1 MSAITEAMAKIAEIN
16 RVEGFD
22 ASHFTVEYTD
32 METGETRRRLPVV
45 VQIAWFRLKYPDGK
59 IAVNAVPE
67 DSGFMAAAKVY
78 ANYRDGTECYLAEA
92 QAWRGPDETRP
103 GVSAREWAQ
112 TAAIGIA
119 LRNAGFGLQVDAVEP
134 SDEATNMPETQ
145 TAEPT
150 PEDILERAMNTPCPI
165 TKYSGKTLGEVLVI
179 DPNALNWVANKFTG
193 NAEISEAAK
202 TICEYAVRQDSA

>member
-1 MSAITEAMAKIAEIN
+1 MNTMAEAMAKIAEIN

-22 ASHFTVEYTD
+22 AGEFAVEYTD
-32 METGETRRRLPVV
+32 METGEMRKRLPVV
-45 VQIAWFRLKYPDGK
+45 VQIAWFRLKYPEGK
-59 IAVNAVPE
+59 IAVSAVPE
-67 DSGFMAAAKVY
+67 GGGFAASAKIY
-78 ANYRDGTECYLAEA
+78 ANYRDSGECYLAEA
-92 QAWRGPDETRP
+92 QAWRGPDEAKP
-103 GVSAREWAQ
+103 GVSAREWWQ

-119 LRNAGFGLQVDAVEP
+119 LRNAGFGLQVDATEP
-134 SDEATNMPETQ
+134 VDGASNAPETR

-150 PEDILERAMNTPCPI
+150 PDAILERAMNTPCPI

-202 TICEYAVRQDSA
+202 TICEYAVRQASA

>member
-1 MSAITEAMAKIAEIN
+1 MSTITEAMAKIAEIN

-22 ASHFTVEYTD
+22 AGEFAVEYTD
-32 METGETRRRLPVV
+32 METGETRKRLPVV
-45 VQIAWFRLKYPDGK
+45 VQIAWFRLKYPEGK
-59 IAVNAVPE
+59 IAVSVVHE
-67 DSGFMAAAKVY
+67 GGGFTALAKIY
-78 ANYRDGTECYLAEA
+78 ANYRDGAECYLAEA
-92 QAWRGPDETRP
+92 QAWRGPDEAKP

-119 LRNAGFGLQVDAVEP
+119 LRNAGFGLQVDATEP
-134 SDEATNMPETQ
+134 GDSASSAPEAQAT
-145 TAEPT
+145 EPT

-202 TICEYAVRQDSA
+202 TICEYAVRQASA

>member
-1 MSAITEAMAKIAEIN
+1 MNTMAEAMAKIAEIN

-22 ASHFTVEYTD
+22 AGEFAVEYTD
-32 METGETRRRLPVV
+32 METGEMRKRLPVV
-45 VQIAWFRLKYPDGK
+45 VQIAWFRLKYPEGK
-59 IAVNAVPE
+59 IAVSAVPE
-67 DSGFMAAAKVY
+67 DGGFTASAKIY
-78 ANYRDGTECYLAEA
+78 ANYRDGAECYLAEA
-92 QAWRGPDETRP
+92 QAWRGPDEAKP
-103 GVSAREWAQ
+103 GVSAREWSQ

-134 SDEATNMPETQ
+134 GDGASSAPETR

-150 PEDILERAMNTPCPI
+150 PDAILERAMNTPCPI

-202 TICEYAVRQDSA
+202 TICEYAVRQASA

>member
-1 MSAITEAMAKIAEIN
+1 MSTIAEAMAKIAEIN

-22 ASHFTVEYTD
+22 AGEFAVEYTD
-32 METGETRRRLPVV
+32 METGETRKRLPVV
-45 VQIAWFRLKYPDGK
+45 VQIAWFRLKYPEGK
-59 IAVNAVPE
+59 IAVSAVPE
-67 DSGFMAAAKVY
+67 DGGFTTSAKIY
-78 ANYRDGTECYLAEA
+78 ANYRDGAECYLAEA
-92 QAWRGPDETRP
+92 QAWRGPDEAKP
-103 GVSAREWAQ
+103 GVSAREWSQ

-134 SDEATNMPETQ
+134 GDRASNAPEAQ

-202 TICEYAVRQDSA
+202 TICEYAVRQASA

>member
-1 MSAITEAMAKIAEIN
+1 MNTVAAAMAKIAEIN

-22 ASHFTVEYTD
+22 AGEFAVEYTD

-45 VQIAWFRLKYPDGK
+45 VQIAWFRLKYPEGK
-59 IAVNAVPE
+59 IAVSAVPE
-67 DSGFMAAAKVY
+67 DGGFTASAKIY
-78 ANYRDGTECYLAEA
+78 ANYRDGAECYLAEA
-92 QAWRGPDETRP
+92 QAWRGPDEAKP
-103 GVSAREWAQ
+103 GVSAREWSQ

-134 SDEATNMPETQ
+134 GDGASSAPETR

-150 PEDILERAMNTPCPI
+150 PDAILERAMNTPCPI

-202 TICEYAVRQDSA
+202 TICEYAVRQASA

>member
-1 MSAITEAMAKIAEIN
+1 MRTMAETMAKIAEIN

-22 ASHFTVEYTD
+22 AGEFAVEYTD
-32 METGETRRRLPVV
+32 METGETRKRLPVV
-45 VQIAWFRLKYPDGK
+45 VQIAWFRLKYPEGK

-67 DSGFMAAAKVY
+67 DGGFTAAARIY
-78 ANYRDGTECYLAEA
+78 ANYRDGAECYLAEA
-92 QAWRGPDETRP
+92 QAWRGPDEAKP

-119 LRNAGFGLQVDAVEP
+119 LRNAGFGLQVDAAEP
-134 SDEATNMPETQ
+134 GDRASSTPETQ
-145 TAEPT
+145 ATAPT

-202 TICEYAVRQDSA
+202 TICEYAVRQASA

>member
-1 MSAITEAMAKIAEIN
+1 MSTMAETMAKIAEIN

-22 ASHFTVEYTD
+22 AGEFVVEYTD
-32 METGETRRRLPVV
+32 METGETRKHLPVV
-45 VQIAWFRLKYPDGK
+45 VQIAWFRLKYPEGK

-67 DSGFMAAAKVY
+67 DGGFTASAKIY
-78 ANYRDGTECYLAEA
+78 ANYRDEAECYLAEA
-92 QAWRGPDETRP
+92 QAWRGPDEAKP

-119 LRNAGFGLQVDAVEP
+119 LRNAGFGLQVDAAEP
-134 SDEATNMPETQ
+134 GIEATSSSETH

-202 TICEYAVRQDSA
+202 TICEYAVRQASA

>member
-1 MSAITEAMAKIAEIN
+1 MSTMAEAMAKIAEIN

-22 ASHFTVEYTD
+22 AGEFAVEYTD
-32 METGETRRRLPVV
+32 METGETRKRLPVV
-45 VQIAWFRLKYPDGK
+45 VQIAWFRLKYPEGK
-59 IAVNAVPE
+59 IAVSAVPE
-67 DSGFMAAAKVY
+67 DGGFTASAKIY
-78 ANYRDGTECYLAEA
+78 ANYRDSAECYLAEA
-92 QAWRGPDETRP
+92 QAWRGPDEAKP
-103 GVSAREWAQ
+103 GVSAREWSQ

-134 SDEATNMPETQ
+134 CDGASSAPETQ

-202 TICEYAVRQDSA
+202 TICEYAVRQASA